1 MENTE
6 KDEQKFQKTNVGS
19 FKNKTFKF
27 GNKDKNTKKSNFGK
41 KPSIFKNFRICDF
54 FPKLVKNLE
63 FEVLKLIFEKVG
75 NIFGSFEMV
84 KKGKDGI

>member
-1 MENTE
+1 MLEVLKTKLSNLEIKTKTPKNQILE
-6 KDEQKFQKTNVGS
+6 KNHVFSKILEFV
-19 FKNKTFKF
+19 
-27 GNKDKNTKKSNFGK
+27 
-41 KPSIFKNFRICDF
+41 IF

>member
-1 MENTE
+1 MLEVL
-6 KDEQKFQKTNVGS
+6 KTKLSNLEIKTKTP
-19 FKNKTFKF
+19 KNQILE
-27 GNKDKNTKKSNFGK
+27 K

>member
-1 MENTE
+1 M
-6 KDEQKFQKTNVGS
+6 
-19 FKNKTFKF
+19 
-27 GNKDKNTKKSNFGK
+27 
-41 KPSIFKNFRICDF
+41 
-54 FPKLVKNLE
+54 E